1 MLAACPGTVRTSS
14 AVLILPFQ
22 PHMQHSTAGFQKFL
36 CVLSAQFLGP
46 GRAPVRACGAC
57 AAKGVHRCVRRRCHP
72 AFAASGVCSR
82 GNAARELSCQW
93 PPDARL
99 RRRGPACLETA
110 RSSRAIYRLRG
121 TYNAASLPPESS
133 PQGLLTSPRR
143 LVHSSEMV
151 KPLLPSLV
159 PPHRLPYE
167 KPAPSTLEEAM
178 AALVIVFQAP
188 RRLARGAYRVA
199 LQETGYDEMTPEV
212 GFGGQLTERH
222 RATATAGCAAARP
235 SWPRRLACIQHLP
248 LRHKSPKPLF
258 RTLSPALFNLTLQ
271 APTPPC
277 LSNGPCSVA
286 PLAWALPAER
296 APPRCRPPLPPLP
309 PLPRPAPPSPP
320 RRPPLTSAR
329 PPPRASAPPRPSCLP
344 RKDPTWGCKC
354 QWRAADPGSRALAVA
369 VRPMRHMLACH
380 RCFDMPPGS
389 LAPAGPSARWR
400 SRCGGGCW
408 AEHQA
413 RTTQQR
419 ARVPPRPRPTARA
432 WRATHWRP
440 PRLLQGWPPLLRPL
454 LPLHHAPPARPWWW
468 APLWRWPPLPPPA
481 WLPPATGAAR
491 VAPAGAGSM
500 AAAFPSLGRCRM
512 APPSPPLLLPPSKR
526 PVSPGVS
533 CSPHPIHGARCLCSA
548 RRCTPHPPLPGTTAY
563 RSPLFFRWHHML
575 LIFPDCSSLRLI
587 PPPRLVCLPAQPA
600 APFGDCSPSL
610 GRCFDAD
617 CSTYMHC
624 YATPLPWAPTPPTSG
639 VDATSP
645 SWPLPPTQPL
655 VSSKAQE
662 NATCRAASASPLLP
676 LLAVFPPHHFPTPLP
691 LDSSGQPT
699 HAGLSTHAGLRPRP
713 AATPPLNTTHVHIYS
728 PSLSVAAPRE
738 LSTLAQLRSPPNA
751 RRRAALPPA

>member
-110 RSSRAIYRLRG
+110 RPSRAIYRLRG

-151 KPLLPSLV
+151 KPLMPSLV
-159 PPHRLPYE
+159 PL
-167 KPAPSTLEEAM
+167 
-178 AALVIVFQAP
+178 
-188 RRLARGAYRVA
+188 
-199 LQETGYDEMTPEV
+199 
-212 GFGGQLTERH
+212 
-222 RATATAGCAAARP
+222 
-235 SWPRRLACIQHLP
+235 
-248 LRHKSPKPLF
+248 
-258 RTLSPALFNLTLQ
+258 
-271 APTPPC
+271 
-277 LSNGPCSVA
+277 A

-676 LLAVFPPHHFPTPLP
+676 LLAVFPPRHFPTPLP